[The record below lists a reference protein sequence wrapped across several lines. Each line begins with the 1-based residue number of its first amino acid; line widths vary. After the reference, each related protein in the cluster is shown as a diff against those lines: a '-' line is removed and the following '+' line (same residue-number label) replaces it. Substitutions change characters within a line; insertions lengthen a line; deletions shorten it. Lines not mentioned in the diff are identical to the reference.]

1 MPSSIKIKLRQLQ
14 KAVDK
19 VSTIQHE
26 LENMFEKYDIDMEVF
41 MALADVSV
49 YERTEALSYILND
62 ECNDVTVENA
72 INEIE
77 QIFLIHANKIKD

>member
-1 MPSSIKIKLRQLQ
+1 MPSSIKNKLRQLQ

-26 LENMFEKYDIDMEVF
+26 LKNMFEKYDIDMDIF